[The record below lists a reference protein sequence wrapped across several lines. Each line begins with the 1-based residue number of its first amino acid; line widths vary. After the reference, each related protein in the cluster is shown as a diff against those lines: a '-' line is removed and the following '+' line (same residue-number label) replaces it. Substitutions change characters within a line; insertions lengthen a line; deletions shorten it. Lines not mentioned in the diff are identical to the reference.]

1 MLVTQFSIST
11 IRCYSPISKNDI
23 ISYKILVVDIVLLDS
38 TLYPL
43 SCHLRDEIDFPRA
56 RHK

>member
-1 MLVTQFSIST
+1 MLVTQFSI